1 MEIAKSIW
9 RRLKSILLQKKPLN
23 PKTISLVFNV
33 FRYPFGK
40 MLSSSKSGY
49 RNRNPENE
57 IFFNAN
63 IFTVEDGK
71 IWWGDID
78 YTKDR
83 ETLEKIAMKLERKLY
98 IVKELDGRFENENI
112 KTNQIKKRAIK
123 LIQPTKF

>member
-1 MEIAKSIW
+1 
-9 RRLKSILLQKKPLN
+9 
-23 PKTISLVFNV
+23 
-33 FRYPFGK
+33 